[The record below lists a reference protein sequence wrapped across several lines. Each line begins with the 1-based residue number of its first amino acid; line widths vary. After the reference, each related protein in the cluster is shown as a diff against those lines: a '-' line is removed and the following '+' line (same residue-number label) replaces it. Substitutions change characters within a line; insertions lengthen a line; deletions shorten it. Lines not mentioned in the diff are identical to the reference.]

1 MQRRRIEFFLYSS
14 LFVCLYAYYLNKNI
28 FRFFF
33 YYFTKI
39 TSVFTI

>member
-14 LFVCLYAYYLNKNI
+14 LFVCLYAYYLNTNI

-33 YYFTKI
+33 IILTK
-39 TSVFTI
+39 

>member
-1 MQRRRIEFFLYSS
+1 MQRRRIEFFFYSS

-28 FRFFF
+28 FRFFN
-33 YYFTKI
+33 YFNKI